1 MANAELTIDRA
12 AIRANWQAL
21 ARIAA
26 PAETAA
32 VVKADAY
39 GLGLCQ
45 TARALREAGARS
57 FFTATG
63 DEALALRGILGPE
76 PAIYCLNGLA
86 EDEAD
91 ALAMA
96 PVYPVLNTPT
106 QLARARA
113 CAARLGRPLGCALQ
127 LDTGMNRLGLEPDEL
142 GALLDAPRSL
152 DGIDL
157 KLLVSHLA
165 CADSPEDPMNGAQ
178 RAAFEAMAGHPRLAA
193 IPRSLAATGGT
204 LLGAGFH
211 YDMVRPGIGLYGGLP
226 FADARPV
233 ATLAVPVLQV
243 RQVAAGESV
252 GYGRGWTAAR
262 TTRTATL
269 AAGYADGLIRAMGNR
284 ARVFRGDTA
293 LPVVG
298 RVSMDL
304 LTVDAT
310 DAPDLAEGAMLTLL
324 GPHQGIDAL
333 AEAAGT
339 IGYEILT
346 SLGTRYRRR
355 YVG

>member
-1 MANAELTIDRA
+1 MANADLTIDRA
-12 AIRANWQAL
+12 AIRANWTAL
-21 ARIAA
+21 AHMAA
-26 PAETAA
+26 TSEAAA
-32 VVKADAY
+32 VVKANAY

-45 TARALREAGARS
+45 TARTLRDAGARS
-57 FFTATG
+57 FFTATA
-63 DEALALRGILGPE
+63 DEALALRGVLGPE

-86 EDEAD
+86 EDEAY

-96 PVYPVLNTPT
+96 PVCPVLNTSE
-106 QLARARA
+106 QVARARA
-113 CAARLGRPLGCALQ
+113 CASRLGRPFGCVLQ
-127 LDTGMNRLGLEPDEL
+127 LDTGMNRLGLEPAEL
-142 GALLDAPRSL
+142 DALLATPGAL
-152 DGIDL
+152 DGLDL
-157 KLLVSHLA
+157 KLVMSHLA
-165 CADSPEDPMNGAQ
+165 CSDSPEHPMNGTQ
-178 RAAFEAMAGHPRLAA
+178 RAAFEAMTGHPRLRG

-204 LLGAGFH
+204 LMGAAFH
-211 YDMVRPGIGLYGGLP
+211 YDLVRLGIGLYGGLP
-226 FADARPV
+226 FAAARPV
-233 ATLAVPVLQV
+233 VTLAVPVLQV
-243 RQVAAGESV
+243 REVAAGECV
-252 GYGRGWTAAR
+252 GYGEGWTAAR
-262 TTRTATL
+262 PARIATL

-284 ARVFRGDTA
+284 AMAFHGDTA

-310 DAPDLAEGAMLTLL
+310 AAPDLGEGAMLTLL
-324 GPHQGIDAL
+324 GPQQGIDTL